1 MFNAKTMTGFRQL
14 FLPALWLLLL
24 ATATPLTVGAQTN
37 DDDSFFKAITAK
49 FSTWDKNHNQSLSVG
64 ELDAAIEDPANTGQA
79 AAALA
84 ALKRAS
90 RSTNYTL
97 PLLTLQNIRQL
108 ATNTPATNQ
117 PNLQRLYS
125 QCFKLLSGATN
136 RDFFASGLPQLNTVR
151 QGRMGDCF
159 CLAPLGAMI
168 HRDPREVASLFT
180 IQADGRVSVEF
191 GGGPVSVKPPTDAEL
206 AMTAGNTHDGV
217 WINLYEKAIG
227 TVRNGQVAPEK
238 RSDLPIDAIAKGGSE
253 GRIMSYLTGHKVKWF
268 SFKFAKEPAT
278 SDAARAAKM
287 EELRQKLA
295 AAARE
300 KRLMACATEKPTT
313 PGVTP
318 KHAYAV
324 LTYDSQADTVELWNP
339 HGNSFTPKGPPGL
352 SNGYVMTNGLLTV
365 PVTEFV
371 QQFSG
376 VTFESKF
383 PDISLQSA
391 VPMDISNNLKVGDP
405 APKWKTGKWIQGE
418 PIKKFDSGKAYLVE
432 FWATWSESSRI
443 AIPYL
448 NELQNRYQDKG
459 LMVIGQDC
467 WERDAKEVAP
477 FLKAMG
483 EKMSYR
489 VAQEDRPL
497 LGKSRLAPNW
507 LTAAGRGGLPTA
519 FLIDKQGTIAWIGNP
534 MGLPEPLIQDV
545 LAGTFDTKKVA
556 AENARQ
562 QEARALF
569 KQASDLTRD
578 GKLAQAEARLDR
590 LLAATNGDGE
600 QTAQLLALRAKI
612 LARTTRWEQAA
623 ADLARAT
630 QLDPSEYFSWY
641 MLTPLLIESGKVAEY
656 RAHCKAMLDR
666 FEDTTSP
673 GVAEVTAKACLL
685 LPSAVG
691 PDELTLAAKAAES
704 AVALSAKGERMYWRL
719 MTRGLAE
726 YRQGRFTNAI
736 ETMQLSQ
743 QSLNRLPVAALACK
757 ADAYFVMALAR
768 HQIKQPSEARAALAS
783 GLEIVQQKL
792 PRLDGGDLGEA
803 WFDILPAYI
812 LMREARETIEGMPA
826 KNQHPARVGNFAL

>member
-1 MFNAKTMTGFRQL
+1 MFSLRTMTGFRQR
-14 FLPALWLLLL
+14 FLTALLLL
-24 ATATPLTVGAQTN
+24 FLATARPLAVWAQTN
-37 DDDSFFKAITAK
+37 ADDSFFKAIATN
-49 FSTWDKNHNQSLSVG
+49 FLTWDKDHNKSLSVE
-64 ELDAAIEDPANTGQA
+64 ELDAAIEDPGNKGQA

-97 PLLTLQNIRQL
+97 PPLTLENIRRL

-117 PNLQRLYS
+117 PNLPRLYS
-125 QCFKLLSGATN
+125 QCFKLLSGVTN
-136 RDFFASGLPQLNTVR
+136 RDFFASGLPQLNTIR

-168 HRDPREVASLFT
+168 QRDPREVASLFS
-180 IQADGRVSVEF
+180 IQPDGRVRVEF
-191 GGGPVSVKPPTDAEL
+191 GGGPVSVAPPTDAEL
-206 AMTAGNTHDGV
+206 AMTAGNSHDGV

-227 TVRNGQVAPEK
+227 EVRNGQVAPEK

-253 GRIMSYLTGHKVKWF
+253 GRIMSYLTGHRVKWF
-268 SFKFAKEPAT
+268 GFKFAHEPAT
-278 SDAARAAKM
+278 SDAARAAKLD
-287 EELRQKLA
+287 ELRQKLA
-295 AAARE
+295 AAASE

-324 LTYDSQADTVELWNP
+324 LAYDSEADTVELWNP

-365 PVTEFV
+365 PVAEFV

-391 VPMDISNNLKVGDP
+391 VPVDNSHTLKVGDP
-405 APKWKTGKWIQGE
+405 APKWKTGKWMQGE
-418 PIKKFDSGKAYLVE
+418 PVKKFDPGKAYLVE

-448 NELQNRYQDKG
+448 NELQNRYKDKG
-459 LMVIGQDC
+459 LIVIGQDC
-467 WERDAKEVAP
+467 WERDAKQVVP

-483 EKMSYR
+483 EKMTYR
-489 VAQEDRPL
+489 IAQEDRPV
-497 LGKSRLAPNW
+497 LGKGRMAQNW

-519 FLIDKQGTIAWIGNP
+519 FLIDNQGNIAWIGNP
-534 MGLPEPLIQDV
+534 MGLGEQLIQDV
-545 LAGTFDTKKVA
+545 LAGTFDSKKVA

-569 KQASDLTRD
+569 KQASDLARE
-578 GKLAQAEARLDR
+578 GKLAQAEAPLNR
-590 LLAATNGDGE
+590 LLASTNDDAD
-600 QTAQLLALRAKI
+600 QTAQFLVLRAKI
-612 LARTTRWEQAA
+612 LARTTRWQQAA
-623 ADLARAT
+623 ADLAQAT
-630 QLDPSEYFSWY
+630 QMAPSEYFSWY
-641 MLTPLLIESGKVAEY
+641 MLTPLLIESGRVADY

-666 FEDTTSP
+666 FGASTAP
-673 GVAEVTAKACLL
+673 GVAEVTAKTCLL
-685 LPSAVG
+685 LPSAIG
-691 PDELTLAAKAAES
+691 ADDLTLAARVAES
-704 AVALSAKGERMYWRL
+704 AVALSAKGDRMYWRL

-743 QSLNRLPVAALACK
+743 KSFTRLPVAALACK

-768 HQIKQPSEARAALAS
+768 HQLQQPSEARAALAS

-792 PRLDGGDLGEA
+792 PKLGGADLGEA

-812 LMREARETIEGMPA
+812 LMREARETIEAMPA
-826 KNQHPARVGNFAL
+826 KEGNSGEGQKL